1 MRPRFDITR
10 RPLLDLALVAAVVG
24 LLVAAYAIADWPWPV
39 EFVPLPAASVQTVVT
54 APARPGA
61 SAVTLTGA
69 ANQHRSTMVPALDS
83 GRT

>member
-1 MRPRFDITR
+1 MRPRFDLTR
-10 RPLLDLALVAAVVG
+10 RPLLDLALVVAVVG

-39 EFVPLPAASVQTVVT
+39 EFVPLPVAAVETVVT
-54 APARPGA
+54 APARPGT

-69 ANQHRSTMVPALDS
+69 ATPHRSAMVPALES